1 MRSVLRASLQ
11 ASTINENKVA
21 QLADVIDQLVT
32 ALARQT
38 IDPKTP
44 EAGQIPL

>member
-1 MRSVLRASLQ
+1 MRSVLRANLQ
-11 ASTINENKVA
+11 APAINENKVA
-21 QLADVIDQLVT
+21 QLAEVIDQLLT
-32 ALARQT
+32 ALAHQT